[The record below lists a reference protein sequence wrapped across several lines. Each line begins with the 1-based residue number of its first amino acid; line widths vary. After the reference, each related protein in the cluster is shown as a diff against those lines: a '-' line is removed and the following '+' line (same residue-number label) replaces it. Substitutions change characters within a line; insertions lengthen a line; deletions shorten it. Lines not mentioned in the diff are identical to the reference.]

1 MGQRGWLAHLH
12 CLGRRRHW
20 MEAWTRVPLMGRHP
34 ATPTW
39 TQACSTSAAMAVP
52 WLDPIA
58 WGLLS
63 PPWDPWTLVPG
74 PRTTRDST
82 AVRSIS
88 ASRVSIYNLIY
99 DMNMPLGWVFQKV
112 VKIKTKRSKL
122 KLRNAPW
129 FWEQKRN
136 KKAAVELLI
145 GSTAAGFLVAQY
157 QNTANAIV
165 WSWKS

>member
-1 MGQRGWLAHLH
+1 MLKMFMLMATVIKTMMVMGQRGWLAHLH

-39 TQACSTSAAMAVP
+39 TQACSTSAAMVVP

-136 KKAAVELLI
+136 
-145 GSTAAGFLVAQY
+145 
-157 QNTANAIV
+157 
-165 WSWKS
+165 